1 MQVGKAEEWACDSQQ
16 LARIKQDA
24 EPAQVARVVQKQSAK
39 AGGTGD
45 PGLIAGSGEPP
56 GAANG
61 SAVFLPGV
69 AWWATAPA
77 VTKGGT

>member
-45 PGLIAGSGEPP
+45 PGLIPGSGEPP

-69 AWWATAPA
+69 AWWATAPG